1 MLEKM
6 PYEVV
11 PKSKGV
17 VASGKGG
24 RVKVKE
30 GISGEACA
38 QVVDGEDDR
47 LGEGGELRVEE
58 GDDDGIDFCWV

>member
-17 VASGKGG
+17 VASGEGG

-30 GISGEACA
+30 GI
-38 QVVDGEDDR
+38 
-47 LGEGGELRVEE
+47 
-58 GDDDGIDFCWV
+58 

>member
-1 MLEKM
+1 MFYMLEKM

-17 VASGKGG
+17 VASGEGG

-30 GISGEACA
+30 G
-38 QVVDGEDDR
+38 V
-47 LGEGGELRVEE
+47 
-58 GDDDGIDFCWV
+58 